1 MFRCFLTVALVA
13 AAAAV
18 PQAAF
23 TAEFAVHAI
32 TIPEMKAVF
41 GQVESRTVVPAR
53 ARIGGTIR
61 EIRVSEGSEVREGD
75 VIGVVVDDKMALQL
89 AAADAK
95 IAALKSEFANART
108 ELERAEQLVAQG
120 VATQSRLD
128 AARTALEVATNQV
141 AAAEAD
147 KAVIEQSA
155 REGEVLTVSNLR
167 HFRWRTEEDYD
178 QRWETRRYNLA
189 TVTGA
194 DVFLTY
200 WSGEAIAHLLVSF
213 TFSNSVP
220 LTFSI
225 EVRREKGEEWSALA
239 GFFRSYEMAYVAAD
253 ERDIVGLRTNARRED
268 TRLFRINA
276 SPSQARDLLLAYVKD
291 VDDLAARASLPEQ
304 AMERLGTQIAEI
316 ARRERHDSHRL
327 IEEFMLAANEA
338 VARFVTSR
346 QVPFIYRIHEPPA
359 PEKLAAFRECL
370 VPFGFTLEMKGD
382 TVEPAALQALVASAE
397 GKPEERMVNYGLL
410 RCMKQ
415 ARYSGINLKHFGL
428 ASDC

>member
-75 VIGVVVDDKMALQL
+75 VIGVVVDDKIALQL

-147 KAVIEQSA
+147 KAVIAQGA
-155 REGEVLTVSNLR
+155 KEGDVLAPATGRVLTVPVTAGSVIMAGEPVARIATGPYYLR
-167 HFRWRTEEDYD
+167 
-178 QRWETRRYNLA
+178 L
-189 TVTGA
+189 
-194 DVFLTY
+194 
-200 WSGEAIAHLLVSF
+200 
-213 TFSNSVP
+213 
-220 LTFSI
+220 
-225 EVRREKGEEWSALA
+225 
-239 GFFRSYEMAYVAAD
+239 
-253 ERDIVGLRTNARRED
+253 
-268 TRLFRINA
+268 
-276 SPSQARDLLLAYVKD
+276 
-291 VDDLAARASLPEQ
+291 SLPERH
-304 AMERLGTQIAEI
+304 AAEI
-316 ARRERHDSHRL
+316 AEGAIVEVGVRGRAQASGAPGATAQGRIVKVYPEIADGRVIADVDVAGIGSYFVNERTLVSIPVGKRSVLAVPQKAVTSLHGIDYVR
-327 IEEFMLAANEA
+327 LAATDGPMDVA
-338 VARFVTSR
+338 VILGETFESQSGTLVEILTGLKDGD
-346 QVPFIYRIHEPPA
+346 RIMLP
-359 PEKLAAFRECL
+359 
-370 VPFGFTLEMKGD
+370 
-382 TVEPAALQALVASAE
+382 
-397 GKPEERMVNYGLL
+397 
-410 RCMKQ
+410 
-415 ARYSGINLKHFGL
+415 
-428 ASDC
+428 